1 MKLGQAKPKRTVI
14 FGGWAAEEMG
24 LLGSEHYCDHP
35 TTHPIEKTVMYINMD
50 MVAHGEGK
58 FRYSGVYYGPEIWA
72 VLKEKLPE
80 ELQEYIEPAR
90 GGPGGSDHTPFLAK
104 GVPAFGMGSQG
115 HHFKYHQIRD
125 DIDLVK
131 PELLKKVGDLVY
143 ASVMIMANEPGDFF
157 KPRRQDNYHL
167 KVQNLINYE
176 FSNLDMVLEHHGDE
190 KDSHVDVQ
198 FAVVPEKE
206 ELSGNDLRVSMVETL
221 LSAQDKAKAS
231 EALAFYI
238 SQAGVSA
245 NTREG
250 KTTIVAG
257 LKGIRSFEDNPAWA
271 KVLAKQGASFLYLE
285 DAAILFGSD
294 ALSDKGKAIVEA
306 ANTAGLLLM
315 VRGTNDAQAMALLEH
330 SKKPVALLVQD
341 VPAKDL
347 MDKVKEKDSAVG
359 LLLTADTGGAAYF
372 QKMDEVKEAIGSNHL
387 MIVNIP
393 CVRHDAGKTAMLDVV
408 AEMVKA
414 ECERDDF
421 SNPISNT
428 FLRILDEARDVGP
441 KVPARGR

>member
-1 MKLGQAKPKRTVI
+1 
-14 FGGWAAEEMG
+14 
-24 LLGSEHYCDHP
+24 
-35 TTHPIEKTVMYINMD
+35 MD

-58 FRYSGVYYGPEIWA
+58 INYAGVYYGPREWEIIQ
-72 VLKEKLPE
+72 EKLPKE
-80 ELQEYIEPAR
+80 IQEYVEPAR

-115 HHFKYHQIRD
+115 HHFKYHQVRD

-157 KPRRQDNYHL
+157 EPRRQDTYHL
-167 KVQNLINYE
+167 KVQNLVNYE

-190 KDSHVDVQ
+190 KDSHVDIQ

-206 ELSGNDLRVSMVETL
+206 ELSGNDLRVGMIENL

-231 EALAFYI
+231 EGLGWYI
-238 SQAGVSA
+238 SRAGVSA
-245 NTREG
+245 NVREG
-250 KTTIVAG
+250 KTTLVAG
-257 LKGIRSFEDNPAWA
+257 LKGVRSFEDNPTWA
-271 KVLAKQGASFLYLE
+271 KVMAKQGASFLYLE
-285 DAAILFGSD
+285 DAPILFGSD
-294 ALSDKGKAIVEA
+294 ALSDNGKAIVEA

-315 VRGTNDAQAMALLEH
+315 VRGASDAQAIALLEH
-330 SKKPVALLVQD
+330 SKKPVALLVGD

-359 LLLTADTGGAAYF
+359 LLWTKGTVGTEYF
-372 QKMDEVKEAIGSNHL
+372 QKMEQVKEAIGTKHL
-387 MIVNIP
+387 MIVNED
-393 CVRHDAGKTAMLDVV
+393 CVRHDDGKMAMLDVM

-414 ECERDDF
+414 DYERDDF
-421 SNPISNT
+421 ANPVSNT

-441 KVPARGR
+441 KVPTQGRPF